1 VRGAPPG
8 SWSLIPLPGGDRR
21 MKPGGM
27 GTVARMAK
35 KPSKANLKAAVEVLD
50 HYVDEAPNTGQ
61 SWPYEQVR
69 SQLAADA
76 GLASDDDDDD

>member
-1 VRGAPPG
+1 
-8 SWSLIPLPGGDRR
+8 
-21 MKPGGM
+21 
-27 GTVARMAK
+27 MAK